1 MATRAS
7 LRNAAE
13 RQRTQEARKPAPPP
27 AAASAPPQL
36 QDEPEEEI
44 AIIGSESLEERLV
57 RINREKEASGELVC
71 IVDDSNDE
79 GPTLARQSPAAEAA
93 AATAV
98 SSCGEIQGASGGR
111 AEAPG
116 DGVCVPEHLRA
127 AKGTPVKKGG
137 VRGWSLEDDPRRN
150 CSGLLSA

>member
-1 MATRAS
+1 MTTRAS
-7 LRNAAE
+7 LRNVAK

-57 RINREKEASGELVC
+57 RISREEASGELVC

-150 CSGLLSA
+150 CPGLLSA